1 MMNSLN
7 TTMNRV
13 TAVIE
18 NVFRPSTIPPTP
30 VRLQEAMTCAMKLEK
45 AWLTP
50 TQLAKLIDVF
60 EHEPH
65 AAVAYQSMKDD
76 EDLRKSW
83 VCMKIHISVPE
94 DDFPSL

>member
-13 TAVIE
+13 TTVIE
-18 NVFRPSTIPPTP
+18 NVFRPSTLPPTP
-30 VRLQEAMTCAMKLEK
+30 VRLQEAMVCAMKLEK
-45 AWLTP
+45 TWLTP

-60 EHEPH
+60 EREPH

-83 VCMKIHISVPE
+83 VCMKIHIPIPE
-94 DDFPSL
+94 DDFA